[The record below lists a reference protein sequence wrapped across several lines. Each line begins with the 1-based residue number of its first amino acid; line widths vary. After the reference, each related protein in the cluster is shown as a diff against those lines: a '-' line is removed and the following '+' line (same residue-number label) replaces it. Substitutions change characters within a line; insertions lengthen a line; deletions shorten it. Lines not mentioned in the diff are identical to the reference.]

1 MRRRGLRSP
10 NYQITNHKSQIPQRG
25 YMMITLILALA
36 LMLMALSA
44 VLPAIKQQIVRD
56 REIELRHRGNSYARA
71 IQHFYKK
78 FGRYPSR
85 LEELENTNNMRFL
98 RKRYTDPVNRD
109 KKTGKELDFKLL
121 HQQDITLNNGP
132 VLGGQAPGQSAFGGQ
147 GGPQGQSPFGGAPGG
162 FGGSQGGTGAFG
174 AQSSGAQSSGAQS
187 GGIQPTGGADA
198 QNSASS
204 DSSSSDS
211 SNSSGAGDNS
221 NSNGSAS
228 NSNSSSNSGS
238 GFSGPTFGGGPILGV
253 ASLSKEKTIHVFY
266 DKNHYNDWLFIYVPQ
281 ADRGGLLT
289 GPISTTALAGGLT
302 GAIPGQAGGQPMG
315 GAAGQGI
322 STNGFQSQSP
332 ITSPQS
338 PQSPVQTTPQN

>member
-85 LEELENTNNMRFL
+85 LEELENTNNIRFL

-121 HQQDITLNNGP
+121 HQQDIMLNNGP
-132 VLGGQAPGQSAFGGQ
+132 VLGGQTPGQSAFGGQ
-147 GGPQGQSPFGGAPGG
+147 GGTQGQSAFGGSPGG
-162 FGGSQGGTGAFG
+162 FGGSPGGTSAF
-174 AQSSGAQSSGAQS
+174 GAQSSGAQS

-204 DSSSSDS
+204 DSS
-211 SNSSGAGDNS
+211 NSSGAGDNS

-228 NSNSSSNSGS
+228 NSNSSSNSSSNSGS
-238 GFSGPTFGGGPILGV
+238 GLNGPTFGGGPILGV

-289 GPISTTALAGGLT
+289 GPISTTLLAGGLT
-302 GAIPGQAGGQPMG
+302 GAIPGQAAGQPMG
-315 GAAGQGI
+315 GAAGQSI
-322 STNGFQSQSP
+322 SPNGFQSQSP
-332 ITSPQS
+332 STSPQS
-338 PQSPVQTTPQN
+338 PQSPVQSTPQN